1 MKLEKLL
8 ENKLIYDGM
17 DDHFYDLKQIQ
28 LNDSKLISFIP
39 FPAKMLGELND
50 EFAARLLEQCP
61 SIEPIEVMKGS
72 RVFKNKNKLTTF
84 GKEADNY
91 LIVYSAEET
100 QPGRYKMEIDYVFSI
115 IN

>member
-50 EFAARLLEQCP
+50 EFAARC
-61 SIEPIEVMKGS
+61 
-72 RVFKNKNKLTTF
+72 
-84 GKEADNY
+84 
-91 LIVYSAEET
+91 
-100 QPGRYKMEIDYVFSI
+100 
-115 IN
+115 

>member
-1 MKLEKLL
+1 M
-8 ENKLIYDGM
+8 
-17 DDHFYDLKQIQ
+17 
-28 LNDSKLISFIP
+28 
-39 FPAKMLGELND
+39 LND

-84 GKEADNY
+84 VKEEDNY
-91 LIVYSAEET
+91 IIVYSAEET